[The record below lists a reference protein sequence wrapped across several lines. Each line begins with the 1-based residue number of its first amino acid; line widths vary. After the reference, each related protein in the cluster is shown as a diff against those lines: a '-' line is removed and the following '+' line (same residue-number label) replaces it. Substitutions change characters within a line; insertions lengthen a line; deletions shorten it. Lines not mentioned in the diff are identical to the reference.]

1 VVRARTVQRRQKS
14 KGRTERTKKTRAE
27 APCKRLA
34 AANGAINSAG
44 TDTRCYPHAQ
54 RGVFTAYRVGHYNVL
69 NGMPSETARER
80 LALYIRPEIPC
91 EAQRF
96 VANAVVEFFE

>member
-44 TDTRCYPHAQ
+44 TDTRCFYRLPGRTLQ
-54 RGVFTAYRVGHYNVL
+54 RLEWNAERDRTR
-69 NGMPSETARER
+69 ETR
-80 LALYIRPEIPC
+80 
-91 EAQRF
+91 
-96 VANAVVEFFE
+96 AVHSSGDSV